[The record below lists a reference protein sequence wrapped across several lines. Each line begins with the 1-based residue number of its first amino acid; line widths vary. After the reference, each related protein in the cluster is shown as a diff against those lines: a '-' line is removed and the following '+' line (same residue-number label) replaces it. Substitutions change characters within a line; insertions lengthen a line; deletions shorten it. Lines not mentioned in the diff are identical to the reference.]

1 MATSALAES
10 GTHFMNLIESFEIHF
25 CSETMSCVQI
35 WKETCFFIY
44 CPLLPIIWI
53 LDSFIRFAIRQYKV
67 NQRKKRYRAKRAMK
81 RKKKDDLFLSL
92 DAYSRGTT
100 DMLEFDQNDDYFDTD
115 KRELG
120 GKKSEGTKEK
130 RERRK
135 KGGHNY
141 KYTCIFRCGY
151 FLAKNDKLEMEDE
164 EFVSPQKAKFTDK
177 SKEKDED
184 LESEQS
190 LSDTS
195 DADEVSHKK

>member
-1 MATSALAES
+1 M
-10 GTHFMNLIESFEIHF
+10 F
-25 CSETMSCVQI
+25 
-35 WKETCFFIY
+35 

-53 LDSFIRFAIRQYKV
+53 LDSFIQFAIRQYKV
-67 NQRKKRYRAKRAMK
+67 NQRKKRYQAKKAMK

-120 GKKSEGTKEK
+120 GKKSDGTKEK

-141 KYTCIFRCGY
+141 RHTYMYVIVAT
-151 FLAKNDKLEMEDE
+151 L
-164 EFVSPQKAKFTDK
+164 
-177 SKEKDED
+177 
-184 LESEQS
+184 
-190 LSDTS
+190 
-195 DADEVSHKK
+195 